1 MRSPSSMRCLHGLL
15 TTRSNSTL
23 CKCREL
29 RITFPRSPTNHKLV
43 EIDGCKIKTV
53 QVGKLL
59 GFYIYSLSI
68 RRFWEER
75 GTDYIQKD
83 LRWNS

>member
-1 MRSPSSMRCLHGLL
+1 MRSPSSMRC
-15 TTRSNSTL
+15 
-23 CKCREL
+23 EL

-68 RRFWEER
+68 RLFWEER
-75 GTDYIQKD
+75 GTDYIQEE

>member
-1 MRSPSSMRCLHGLL
+1 MRSPSSMRCLLGLL
-15 TTRSNSTL
+15 TTRSNSTP

-43 EIDGCKIKTV
+43 EIDGCEIKAV

-75 GTDYIQKD
+75 GTDYIQED